1 MKWYSNIADYSL
13 PLHYNKC
20 LIPYSK
26 YNKIIS
32 LELYFANVVNRYHS
46 VKRGSIT
53 NCVSHVAS
61 CLSKGSPIFKPDRYT
76 KLLRLNSLKN
86 LQPSKTCITK
96 KVNFLK

>member
-61 CLSKGSPIFKPDRYT
+61 CLSKGSPIFKPDT
-76 KLLRLNSLKN
+76 LNCLA
-86 LQPSKTCITK
+86 
-96 KVNFLK
+96 